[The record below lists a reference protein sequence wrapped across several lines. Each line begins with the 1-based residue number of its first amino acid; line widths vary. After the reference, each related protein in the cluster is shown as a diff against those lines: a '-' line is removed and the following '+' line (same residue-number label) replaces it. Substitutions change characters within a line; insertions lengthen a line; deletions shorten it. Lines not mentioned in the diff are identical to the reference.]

1 MNKSI
6 QKNGFRR
13 EREKLQKRNASHET
27 RLPTEYLYEI
37 HIYVDIGN
45 HNFTKKKKIEKILK

>member
-6 QKNGFRR
+6 QKKTGLG

-45 HNFTKKKKIEKILK
+45 HNFKKKIEKILK